1 MGELAYSSEGWKVTG
16 GAGKL
21 NGNVELRD
29 SLEMPP
35 ASGAAGGRAAKA
47 RAGRQ
52 VVIAR

>member
-1 MGELAYSSEGWKVTG
+1 MGDLAYSSEGWKFTG

-21 NGNVELRD
+21 NGSVELRD
-29 SLEMPP
+29 SLKLPP

-52 VVIAR
+52 IVIAR